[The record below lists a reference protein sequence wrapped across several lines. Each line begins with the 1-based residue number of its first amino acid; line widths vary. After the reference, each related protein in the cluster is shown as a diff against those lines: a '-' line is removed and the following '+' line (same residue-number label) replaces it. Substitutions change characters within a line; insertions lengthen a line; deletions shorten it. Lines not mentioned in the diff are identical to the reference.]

1 MHRDIS
7 ANIFLGCLFIIQ
19 GLKRPDGSTQER
31 RALFLAAALSA
42 GILILRYGRWPRG
55 STSAAPRHSATNT
68 KGLNMVDAASAAA
81 CTVVGLGGIALA
93 SCLPTID
100 LNAVVCAFGGA
111 LLFILWAKD
120 ITLWQ
125 RMGYLLAGWIGGYYG
140 SAEILAQAWTKT
152 SGIAAFSC
160 GLATV
165 LVSISVLESI
175 TTGKLPKWVTELPAA
190 IGSLFPKRGGQ

>member
-1 MHRDIS
+1 
-7 ANIFLGCLFIIQ
+7 
-19 GLKRPDGSTQER
+19 
-31 RALFLAAALSA
+31 
-42 GILILRYGRWPRG
+42 
-55 STSAAPRHSATNT
+55 
-68 KGLNMVDAASAAA
+68 MVDAASAA

-190 IGSLFPKRGGQ
+190 IGSLFPKRGANDLDQTITLAHAGFCGGICFVIAFMYRRGGSSYKFLPSLCAFCLASLFGQEWLSIVGAILLYGQWPATSVPST